1 MNVGELDPRASRSHS
16 GRNFILFSAKFFIL
30 FIVGSNQVFN
40 YLISDR
46 FVPRNT
52 QLGPISIELAVV
64 ALVISLIA
72 IPSSYRYILFFRG
85 VVQTRAIRLYLWVMR
100 GKTVITSRASD
111 L

>member
-1 MNVGELDPRASRSHS
+1 MISRPNYAGLNSSLNVGELDPRAPRSHS
-16 GRNFILFSAKFFIL
+16 GRNFILFSATSFIL

-72 IPSSYRYILFFRG
+72 IPSS
-85 VVQTRAIRLYLWVMR
+85 
-100 GKTVITSRASD
+100 
-111 L
+111 